1 MRKTLL
7 CIIAVFGLAFSS
19 ASLSANPVLF
29 EHPWSGARVAF
40 LGDSITDPRV
50 LPDDMKYWQ
59 FLQEWLEITPLVYGR
74 NGHQWHQVEGQA
86 ANLLE
91 QHGQDFDAIM
101 IFIGTNDFNAG
112 LPVGEWFTEETVSV
126 NADGEMVDRV
136 RRTPVFD
143 DSTFRGRINKV
154 LDNLKRT
161 FPHKQIVLLTPIH
174 RAFAK
179 FGERNVQPDESYQ
192 NSCGEYID
200 AYIASIKEA
209 SSIWSVPVIDTYA
222 LSGLYPMHQEQKASF
237 PGGNDWLHPNEDG
250 HHRLALCVYYQLVTL
265 PCRLQ

>member
-1 MRKTLL
+1 
-7 CIIAVFGLAFSS
+7 
-19 ASLSANPVLF
+19 
-29 EHPWSGARVAF
+29 
-40 LGDSITDPRV
+40 
-50 LPDDMKYWQ
+50 
-59 FLQEWLEITPLVYGR
+59 
-74 NGHQWHQVEGQA
+74 
-86 ANLLE
+86 
-91 QHGQDFDAIM
+91 M

-112 LPVGEWFTEETVSV
+112 LPVGEWFTEEIVSV
-126 NADGEMVDRV
+126 NADGEIVERV

-222 LSGLYPMHQEQKASF
+222 LSGLYPMHQEQKAVLIDSEF
-237 PGGNDWLHPNEDG
+237 TEELRAMEVRSRQVYFRPTEEV
-250 HHRLALCVYYQLVTL
+250 RLTTFVSAFVEICAK
-265 PCRLQ
+265 